1 MKISILKH
9 INTLVL
15 ISFVLLLNSSNIL
28 AHNDTLIFLGDR
40 DFYPYEF
47 IDDNGEATG
56 FNIDM
61 INAISKVINIETDVR
76 LLTWEDALKTIN
88 KKRNN
93 VVICLIYSKN
103 RSEKFY
109 LSKPFNIIS
118 YSIFTRKD
126 LIINSLDDIKGKR
139 IIVQK
144 GDVAE
149 NYLVEN
155 NYSPNIIEVK
165 NHESALKLLS
175 SGKHDCAFLSY
186 LNATHNI
193 KKLKLKNIRSSVSA
207 FPSKEYCF
215 ATNKTDTLLIAKIN
229 NAIDI
234 LKNNGEYFNIYNKWF
249 TELEKKNIN
258 KSSIR
263 DFIIIGMLLFISIII
278 IIFLVWLLRKK
289 VKQKTQEI
297 NKELNQ
303 RRKIQEQLLSS
314 EKRIRQIVDLVPLI
328 IFAKDEKNNIILANK
343 AASDFMGISS
353 DKILTKEN
361 IKEKYIGILEKIKY
375 SDKKQVINKYSIEN
389 ANGDERIFNITMI
402 PYTEYSSKEKSTLV
416 VAVDIT
422 RQNQIENSLTKEKS
436 ILHSLINS
444 IPDLI
449 FYKDIDGKYIGA
461 NKAFLDFYNFKEID
475 FLGKT
480 DYELYDSDR
489 ADYQFQSD
497 SEILIDKKTY
507 RGETWDVNKN
517 GDKIIFDTVK
527 KLFIDDTGNILGIIG
542 ICRDITE
549 RYETTKLLKKAK
561 GKAEKTDKF
570 KTAFLANMS
579 HEIRTPLNSIIGFS
593 DLLVDPDL
601 TTDQKEEYVDL
612 INQSGISLLNLIDE
626 ILDISK
632 IEAGQ
637 IQINQ
642 SECRLNKIMNELY
655 YSFDGIK
662 NNRHKD
668 NVTLSYET
676 ENKNDNFTI
685 VTDGFRLKQILTNL
699 IGNALKFTE
708 EGYIKFGYSIT
719 EDNFLQF
726 YVNDSGIGIS
736 EKEKNLVFDR
746 FKQLKTN
753 RNKEGSGLGLAI
765 SKKLVELL
773 GGEIWVSSVKDK
785 GTTFYFKIPLVEISA
800 TKPADK
806 KTKSI
811 EGLNWENKKI
821 LVAEDN
827 EVNYILIHEMLRKTN
842 AKIIWAK
849 NGQEA
854 VDICKKDDVNA
865 VLMDIKMPV
874 LDGIEATTQIKS
886 FNKNIPIIAQTA
898 YALDEDKDRL
908 LNYGCDAY
916 LAKPIILNKLISTLN
931 EFL

>member
-1 MKISILKH
+1 MKIPILKH
-9 INTLVL
+9 INPLVL
-15 ISFVLLLNSSNIL
+15 ILFVLLLNSSNIF
-28 AHNDTLIFLGDR
+28 AYNDTIIFLGNR
-40 DFYPYEF
+40 NFYPYEF
-47 IDDNGEATG
+47 IDDNGEASG
-56 FNIDM
+56 FNIDV
-61 INAISKVINIETDVR
+61 INTISKVINKETVVR
-76 LLTWEDALKTIN
+76 LLPWEDVLKTIN
-88 KKRNN
+88 TKGNHA
-93 VVICLIYSKN
+93 VLCLIYSKK
-103 RSEKFY
+103 RSEKLY

-126 LIINSLDDIKGKR
+126 LLINSLDDIRGKR

-144 GDVAE
+144 GGVAE
-149 NYLVEN
+149 DYLVEN

-165 NHESALKLLS
+165 DHESALRLLS
-175 SGKHDCAFLSY
+175 SGKYDCAFLSY
-186 LNATHNI
+186 LTAIHYI

-215 ATNKTDTLLIAKIN
+215 ATNKTDTLLITKIN
-229 NAIDI
+229 NAIDV
-234 LKNNGEYFNIYNKWF
+234 LKNNGEYYNIYNKWF
-249 TELEKKNIN
+249 AELEKKNVN
-258 KSSIR
+258 KSFIR
-263 DFIIIGMLLFISIII
+263 DLIIIGMLLFISIVI
-278 IIFLVWLLRKK
+278 IIFLIWLLRRK

-297 NKELNQ
+297 NNELNQ
-303 RRKIQEQLLSS
+303 RRKIQKQLLSS
-314 EKRIRQIVDLVPLI
+314 EKRIRQIIDLVPLI

-343 AASDFMGISS
+343 VASGFIGISYG
-353 DKILTKEN
+353 KILTKKN
-361 IKEKYIGILEKIKY
+361 IKEKYIGILERIKY

-389 ANGDERIFNITMI
+389 ANGEERILDITMI
-402 PYTEYSSKEKSTLV
+402 PYTEYSSKENSTLV

-422 RQNQIENSLTKEKS
+422 KQNQIENSLTKEKS

-461 NKAFLDFYNFKEID
+461 NIAFLNFHSFKEID
-475 FLGKT
+475 FCGKT

-489 ADYQFQSD
+489 ADYLFQLD
-497 SEILIDKKTY
+497 SEILIDKRTY
-507 RGETWDVNKN
+507 RGETWDTNKN
-517 GDKIIFDTVK
+517 GDKFLFDTVK
-527 KLFIDDTGNILGIIG
+527 KLFVDDAGNILGIIG

-549 RYETTKLLKKAK
+549 RYETAKLLKEAK
-561 GKAEKTDKF
+561 SKAEKADRF

-593 DLLVDPDL
+593 DLLADPDL
-601 TTDQKEEYVDL
+601 TSDQREEYVDL
-612 INQSGISLLNLIDE
+612 VNRSGISLLNLIDE

-642 SECRLNKIMNELY
+642 SEYKINKIINDLY

-662 NNRHKD
+662 NSKHKD

-676 ENKNDNFTI
+676 ENKDENFTI

-719 EDNFLQF
+719 EDNYLQF
-726 YVNDSGIGIS
+726 YVKDSGIGIS
-736 EKEKNLVFDR
+736 EKEQNSVFDR

-773 GGEIWVSSVKDK
+773 DGKIWVNSVKDK

-800 TKPADK
+800 TKIANK

-811 EGLNWENKKI
+811 EGLNWKDKKI

-827 EVNYILIHEMLRKTN
+827 EANYILIHEMLRKTN
-842 AKIIWAK
+842 AEIIWAK

-898 YALDEDKDRL
+898 YALDEEKERF

-916 LAKPIILNKLISTLN
+916 LSKPIILKKLISTLN

>member
-9 INTLVL
+9 INALVL
-15 ISFVLLLNSSNIL
+15 ILFILLLNSSKIF
-28 AHNDTLIFLGDR
+28 AYNDTIIFLGNR
-40 DFYPYEF
+40 NFYPYEF
-47 IDDNGEATG
+47 IDNNGEETG
-56 FNIDM
+56 FNIDI
-61 INAISKVINIETDVR
+61 INAIAKVINNKTDVR
-76 LLTWEDALKTIN
+76 LLPWKDALKTIN
-88 KKRNN
+88 KKGKNA
-93 VVICLIYSKN
+93 VICLIYSKN
-103 RSEKFY
+103 RSEKFH

-126 LIINSLDDIKGKR
+126 LIVTSLNDIRGKR
-139 IIVQK
+139 IMVQK
-144 GDVAE
+144 GSAAE
-149 NYLVEN
+149 DYLVEN

-165 NHESALKLLS
+165 TQESALKLLS
-175 SGKHDCAFLSY
+175 SGKYDYAFLSY
-186 LNATHNI
+186 LTAIHYI

-207 FPSKEYCF
+207 FHSKEYCF
-215 ATNKTDTLLIAKIN
+215 ATNKTDTLLITKIN

-234 LKNNGEYFNIYNKWF
+234 LKNNREYYNIYNKWLAQ
-249 TELEKKNIN
+249 LENEDIN
-258 KSSIR
+258 KSFIK
-263 DFIIIGMLLFISIII
+263 DLIIIGILLFISIII

-289 VKQKTQEI
+289 IKQKTQEI
-297 NKELNQ
+297 NNELNQ
-303 RRKIQEQLLSS
+303 RRKIQEQLLRS
-314 EKRIRQIVDLVPLI
+314 EKRIRHIIDLVPYI
-328 IFAKDEKNNIILANK
+328 IFVKDEKNNIILVNNAT
-343 AASDFMGISS
+343 SCFMGISS
-353 DKILTKEN
+353 DKILTQKDIN
-361 IKEKYIGILEKIKY
+361 EKYIGLLEKIKY
-375 SDKKQVINKYSIEN
+375 SDKKQVFNKYSIEN
-389 ANGDERIFNITMI
+389 TNGDEKIFNITMI
-402 PYTEYSSKEKSTLV
+402 PYTEYSSKEKLTLV

-422 RQNQIENSLTKEKS
+422 KQNQIEKSLIKEKS

-461 NKAFLDFYNFKEID
+461 NKAFLNFHNFKESD

-489 ADYQFQSD
+489 ADYLFQLD

-507 RGETWDVNKN
+507 RGESWDINKN
-517 GDKIIFDTVK
+517 GEKF
-527 KLFIDDTGNILGIIG
+527 LFETIKNLFVDDTGNILGIIG

-549 RYETTKLLKKAK
+549 RNKTAKLLKEAK
-561 GKAEKTDKF
+561 NKAEKANKF

-593 DLLVDPDL
+593 DLLADPDL
-601 TTDQKEEYVDL
+601 TPDQREEYVDL
-612 INQSGISLLNLIDE
+612 VNQSGISLLNLIDE

-642 SECRLNKIMNELY
+642 SECQINKIMNDLY

-662 NNRHKD
+662 NNKHKD
-668 NVTLSYET
+668 NITLSYET
-676 ENKNDNFTI
+676 GNNDDNFTI

-719 EDNFLQF
+719 EKNFLQF
-726 YVNDSGIGIS
+726 YVKDSGIGIS
-736 EKEKNLVFDR
+736 EKEKNSVFDR

-773 GGEIWVSSVKDK
+773 GGEIWVNSVKDK
-785 GTTFYFKIPLVEISA
+785 GTTFYFTIPLVEISA
-800 TKPADK
+800 TKTTNK
-806 KTKSI
+806 KIKSI
-811 EGLNWENKKI
+811 KYLNWEDKKI

-827 EVNYILIHEMLRKTN
+827 EANYILIHEMLRKTN

-854 VDICKKDDVNA
+854 VDICKKDEINA

-898 YALDEDKDRL
+898 YALDEERDRL

-916 LAKPIILNKLISTLN
+916 LSKPIILNKLISTLN